1 MHTQKKALIFGI
13 TGQDGSYLTELL
25 LSKGYRVFGVK
36 RRSSGFNTSRIDHL
50 LTNPDSSSNLK
61 LFFGDLCDQI
71 SIIKAIEQSEPDE
84 IYNLA
89 AQSHVQV
96 SFSMPDYTND
106 INATGTLR
114 ILEALRMLNTGSS
127 TRFYQAS
134 SSELYGDVLEIP
146 QNELTPFNPQ
156 SPYAISKL
164 YSYWIT
170 KNYRQSYGMFAS
182 NGILF
187 NHESPRRGETF
198 VTRKITR
205 GISRI
210 ACGLEQKLIL
220 GNLDSKRDWGHARDY
235 VLAQWLILQ
244 HHCPDDFVISTGIQ
258 SSVREFVKWACRRI
272 GIEVQFEGR
281 AIDEKGIVTKVN
293 NKDVKLREGSVII
306 EVSEKYFRP
315 SEVNSLCGDP
325 QKAKKDLNWS
335 PTLTAEQLCWEM
347 IDSDMIIAKSE
358 CNHKHQI

>member
-1 MHTQKKALIFGI
+1 MNKKAFITGV
-13 TGQDGSYLTELL
+13 TGQDGSYLVDLL
-25 LSKGYRVFGVK
+25 SSKGYEVHGLIRQSTQF
-36 RRSSGFNTSRIDHL
+36 T
-50 LTNPDSSSNLK
+50 PDRWGYLRNAMISKK
-61 LFFGDLCDQI
+61 LEVHHGDLMDASGMRTMLETIQ
-71 SIIKAIEQSEPDE
+71 PDE
-84 IYNLA
+84 VYNLA
-89 AQSHVQV
+89 AQSHVGI
-96 SFSMPDYTND
+96 SFEQPVNT
-106 INATGTLR
+106 TTVT
-114 ILEALRMLNTGSS
+114 ALGALNLLDAIKRSKLNCK
-127 TRFYQAS
+127 FYQAS
-134 SSELYGDVLEIP
+134 SSEMFGKVRETP
-146 QNELTPFNPQ
+146 QNETTPFYPR
-156 SPYAISKL
+156 SPYGCAKA
-164 YSYWIT
+164 YAHYIT
-170 KNYRQSYGMFAS
+170 QNYRESYGMFAS